1 MLGFMVGCAFLSMW
15 LSNTSTV
22 AMVMPIAE
30 AVMQQVMSAEGQ
42 VSSQQDSQEPALKGI
57 CNPALQLEEGQSY
70 KSLTKTYIKQPI
82 VIYFKSY
89 ILFDFID
96 AEKQCEKAKNEN
108 RWPLWTLLFLL
119 QVTYLLVYLFYQRS

>member
-42 VSSQQDSQEPALKGI
+42 VSSQQDKSLKGI
-57 CNPALQLEEGQSY
+57 CNPALQLEGGQSH
-70 KSLTKTYIKQPI
+70 K
-82 VIYFKSY
+82 
-89 ILFDFID
+89 
-96 AEKQCEKAKNEN
+96 
-108 RWPLWTLLFLL
+108 PLNSNNDQT
-119 QVTYLLVYLFYQRS
+119 